1 MNSTSS
7 SSEAEKRCESILFPE
22 FPLQFFPE
30 DFYGLL
36 VAAFVLELA
45 GCPLT
50 VLLNALVIVAV
61 KTKRRLQTHPN
72 ILLACLALTD
82 LMVGLVVQP
91 LHITMTIYLIQGK
104 SFNEFC
110 DVNLVFMVSF
120 AIFCIASLFHL
131 VLISAERFF
140 AIKHSFTRGTF
151 VTKAR
156 LLVASTV
163 AWIST
168 TALPLSFQKLSA
180 KIICAVVLV
189 VASISLIIL
198 LQVVVYKDVRR
209 HEKQI
214 LSHQLSLEARAKFQK
229 ERKALKLTT
238 VIIITIILCYVP
250 SFIFRVVVHFF
261 GEKISPVF
269 KTVALFVACIPV
281 ILNSVFD
288 PIIYTVK
295 KKEFR
300 VAFIEL
306 LLRKSFPEAKEYERK
321 LFGSSDESVVRPE
334 AGQEGERQE
343 QNSEGGNQIKSNDK
357 QEDNPENLASGADV
371 DENNTASAQMEN
383 FSSNALDNSA
393 RATPEDKP
401 QSCLVLEKLQQKS
414 EIPEEH
420 IVDSS
425 EVHIEIISPKNS
437 HDSEL
442 STQSELE
449 EIAL

>member
-1 MNSTSS
+1 MNLTSS
-7 SSEAEKRCESILFPE
+7 SSEAEKGCESILFPE

-30 DFYGLL
+30 DFYGML
-36 VAAFVLELA
+36 VAAFVLALA
-45 GCPLT
+45 SCPLT

-104 SFNEFC
+104 SFHEFC

-131 VLISAERFF
+131 VLISAERYF

-156 LLVASTV
+156 LLVVSTV

-198 LQVVVYKDVRR
+198 FQVVVYKDVRR

-229 ERKALKLTT
+229 EKKALKLTT

-269 KTVALFVACIPV
+269 KTIALFLASTPV
-281 ILNSVFD
+281 IVNSVLD

-306 LLRKSFPEAKEYERK
+306 LLRKSFPEAKQIERK
-321 LFGSSDESVVRPE
+321 LFGSSDECVVRPE
-334 AGQEGERQE
+334 AGQERNPER
-343 QNSEGGNQIKSNDK
+343 GNQIKYINDK

-371 DENNTASAQMEN
+371 DENNTAPAQMVN
-383 FSSNALDNSA
+383 FSSNALDNAA
-393 RATPEDKP
+393 RETTEEEPE
-401 QSCLVLEKLQQKS
+401 SCLGLEKLQQKS

-437 HDSEL
+437 HGSEL